1 VYRVRE
7 VKQRCDLDPGR
18 DKEPHMTTEAAKQAS
33 VNIEVNNKPVS
44 LTDHHTSGEAIK
56 QAAITQ
62 GVAIKAT
69 FNLFRIT
76 GNKQHPVSDGD
87 KITVHEG
94 ERFSAVDGDDN
105 SWR

>member
-1 VYRVRE
+1 
-7 VKQRCDLDPGR
+7 
-18 DKEPHMTTEAAKQAS
+18 MTTEAPKQVS
-33 VNIEVNNKPVS
+33 VSIEVNNKAVS
-44 LTDHHTSGEAIK
+44 LMDRHTSGEAIK
-56 QAAITQ
+56 HAAMEQ
-62 GVAIKAT
+62 GVAITAT

-76 GNKQHPVSDGD
+76 GNKQHPISDGD